1 MLLSEGELHGVGSP
15 VRLGRTEPPPAA
27 WPRAE
32 VTAQRATFSSA

>member
-15 VRLGRTEPPPAA
+15 VRLGRTEPPAA